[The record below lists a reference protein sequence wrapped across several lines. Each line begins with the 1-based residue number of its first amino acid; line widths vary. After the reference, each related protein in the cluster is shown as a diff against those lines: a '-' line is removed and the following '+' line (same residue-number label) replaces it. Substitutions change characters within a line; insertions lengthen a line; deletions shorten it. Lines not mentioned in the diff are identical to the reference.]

1 MDAALTDSCTSPP
14 SPDFSLDSSSPFANG
29 LHFES
34 ILFEDE
40 DEDEVMNPEMES
52 QLERVPCGSTKEHTT
67 NSKLKTKLD
76 VKSRNKIS
84 NAHTS
89 LGQEAVFK
97 DKSTSD
103 SGLSSL
109 VSRSAGIIM
118 TKKTKKTKA
127 LPPVKYLEG
136 EVIWAKFNRRPW
148 WPCQVTVHPVEGV
161 YHRIKEPPDRTNR
174 QYFLKTFGEPEEQ
187 AWVPERSTH
196 IFVGGYQFNNLPF
209 VRGSGRQQD
218 ENTRH
223 SIPKRF
229 VNSWRASVLEAE
241 ALLLEKPRVTTPCSD
256 LTKTIPEG
264 TTNNTENKLSVPV
277 ELPNF
282 SPLTN
287 GTVTQKD
294 HLNTLPHNQGSKN
307 KKKQRKSSTH
317 LKKSEEFLYEK
328 DKIMEALDSPY
339 SDIDSVPQIRRCPK
353 STEQIS
359 KYCAVNNQ
367 SNSTSSQL
375 TIANDKEVKK
385 NVENQGGLWF
395 SKTGKGQVNGGLSRA
410 GIKSVNCSFG
420 KVSCKIKMP
429 DSASM
434 KPKDNHTTGIEH
446 LSTEAR
452 KALDRRVKC
461 LPASSRLMTRAL
473 KAMEEAEWMK
483 KQLVNQES
491 ASNVETENCV
501 SFSDVMPETTDVD
514 NHVPSQKMP
523 TTARC
528 DLKEDSKSNM
538 RTQLSSDLLSCKD
551 DANVVKSEDEAS
563 LISQAP
569 VAFHSSKCKQERH
582 ASDSSSSSTQ
592 SLRLKMED
600 VENMKEITFKSLT
613 NEQSGQPLSFHPDA
627 NYKFSTFLMMLKDMH
642 DSREKDGTT
651 LVIEPL
657 PINELIKEEPSLILD
672 VKDEM
677 NTINTIN
684 QQKCQPGKTASKQK
698 KKPKSRTNMTSGIQ
712 LTSTVSKNTQRPS
725 KKNCSKKK
733 NSEITANIHSRDTF
747 EELVSE
753 HQPSSEEPETK
764 FSANVPKKRWQKFD
778 QVSDKALNVVECTC
792 IQETEQ
798 LTSENCDVLVSDTN
812 KYCPFVPG
820 KETIIN
826 ASENTQGNCQKNY
839 IPTECKR
846 IRKPSKRL
854 IEWTE
859 EYDQLFSTKK
869 KAKKKESFTKVE
881 NNNCTGTVEKT
892 SGESVQKP
900 QVTEQGESRPLP
912 ELQTPPPE
920 DRSTPSINPCQERQV
935 LSVDTLTPPPE
946 TIPSPHAEICHKEE
960 LQKQNAIATG
970 NGVCLSTKRQR
981 KPTKKILES
990 SIESE
995 PILVPKRKVKSQK
1008 ICSSGQSVNS
1018 GMGQQSSK
1026 SKNKLSFESV
1036 DTPTAPILEST
1047 EMETEVALAMA
1058 NAVNPESAKDGS
1070 DDLKCSEP
1078 EMVESSCGL
1087 CSEKEENSQSDEGVS
1102 DKRLSVEKGGSTLL
1116 KENVCQACEKQGDL
1130 LLCEGQC
1137 CGVFH
1142 LQCTGLNEP
1151 LSGKFLCQECT
1162 SGIHSCFSCKSM
1174 GEDVRRCMLPGCG
1187 KFYHGECAAS
1197 HGPTVPLNRA
1207 FRCPLHACLSC
1218 FITNPTNPSVSKGQL
1233 TRCIRCPV
1241 AYHANDYCIPAGSV
1255 TLTDNN
1261 IVCPNHFTPRKGCR
1275 NHEHVNVS
1283 WCFVCSEGGSLLC
1296 CESCPAAFHRECL
1309 NIDMPEGSWYCNDCR
1324 AGKKPHYKE
1333 VVWVKVGRYRW
1344 WPAEV
1349 SNPKDIPENI
1359 LRMRHDVGEFPVLF
1373 FGSNDYLWTYQARV
1387 FPYMEGDANSKEKM
1401 GKGVDSTYK
1410 KALEEAAVRFKELQA
1425 EKELRQLQEDRQN
1438 HKKPPPYKHIKVN
1451 KPIGKVL
1458 IISAD
1463 LSEIPR
1469 CNCKATDENPC
1480 GMDSECINRML
1491 LYECH
1496 PQVCP
1501 AGERCQNQCFTKRQY
1516 CQVEIFRTL
1525 SRGWGLHCV
1534 HDIKKGGFVNEYV
1547 GEVIDEEECRA
1558 RIKHA
1563 QENNI
1568 GNFYML
1574 TLDKDRII
1582 DAGPKGNEARFMN
1595 HSCQPNCET
1604 QKWTVNGDTRVGLFA
1619 LTDIPAG
1626 TELTFNYNLECLG
1639 NGKTVCK
1646 CGASNCS
1653 GFLGVRP
1660 K

>member
-52 QLERVPCGSTKEHTT
+52 QLERVSCGSTKEHTT

-84 NAHTS
+84 NAHAS
-89 LGQEAVFK
+89 LGQKAVFK

-103 SGLSSL
+103 CGLSSL

-229 VNSWRASVLEAE
+229 LNSWRASVLEAE

-294 HLNTLPHNQGSKN
+294 HLNTLPYNQGSKN

-359 KYCAVNNQ
+359 KHCAVNNQ

-434 KPKDNHTTGIEH
+434 KPKDNHISGIEH

-501 SFSDVMPETTDVD
+501 SFSDVTMPETTDVD

-528 DLKEDSKSNM
+528 DLKEDSKSSI

-551 DANVVKSEDEAS
+551 DANVVKCEDEAS

-582 ASDSSSSSTQ
+582 ASDSSSSSTP

-600 VENMKEITFKSLT
+600 VKNMKEITFKSLT

-627 NYKFSTFLMMLKDMH
+627 NYKFSTFLMMLKDIH

-684 QQKCQPGKTASKQK
+684 QQKCQLGKTASKQK
-698 KKPKSRTNMTSGIQ
+698 KKPKSRTNMISGIQ

-725 KKNCSKKK
+725 KKICSKKK
-733 NSEITANIHSRDTF
+733 TTEIPANIHSRDTF
-747 EELVSE
+747 DELVCE
-753 HQPSSEEPETK
+753 HQPPSKEPETK
-764 FSANVPKKRWQKFD
+764 FSVNVPKKRWQKFD
-778 QVSDKALNVVECTC
+778 QVSDEALNVVECTC
-792 IQETEQ
+792 IQETQQ
-798 LTSENCDVLVSDTN
+798 LTSENCDVLVGDAN
-812 KYCPFVPG
+812 KSCPFVPV

-826 ASENTQGNCQKNY
+826 ASENTQGNYQKND

-892 SGESVQKP
+892 SGESVQKA
-900 QVTEQGESRPLP
+900 QVTEQGVSRPLP

-920 DRSTPSINPCQERQV
+920 DRSRSTPSINPCQERQV
-935 LSVDTLTPPPE
+935 LSVDTFTPPPE

-970 NGVCLSTKRQR
+970 DGVCLSTKRQR

-1018 GMGQQSSK
+1018 GMGQQSTK

-1058 NAVNPESAKDGS
+1058 HAVNPESAKDGS

-1078 EMVESSCGL
+1078 EMVESSYGL

-1130 LLCEGQC
+1130 LFCEGQC

-1619 LTDIPAG
+1619 LTDIPAV
-1626 TELTFNYNLECLG
+1626 LMFSSKAL
-1639 NGKTVCK
+1639 
-1646 CGASNCS
+1646 S
-1653 GFLGVRP
+1653 
-1660 K
+1660 